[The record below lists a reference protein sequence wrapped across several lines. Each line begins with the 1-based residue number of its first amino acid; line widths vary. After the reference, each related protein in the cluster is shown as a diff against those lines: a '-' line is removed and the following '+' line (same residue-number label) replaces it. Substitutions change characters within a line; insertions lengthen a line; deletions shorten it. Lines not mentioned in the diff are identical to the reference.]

1 MRSKFD
7 QFITSTVNSG
17 KAQTIESITEKVFWF
32 TLGWA
37 VAVAVGVDEVMTEMA
52 ESEPESTE
60 VTRGQGEPNKFSGY

>member
-1 MRSKFD
+1 MRNKFD

-17 KAQTIESITEKVFWF
+17 KAQTVESITEKVFWF

-52 ESEPESTE
+52 EAEPAEAAATK
-60 VTRGQGEPNKFSGY
+60 GQGEPNKFSGY